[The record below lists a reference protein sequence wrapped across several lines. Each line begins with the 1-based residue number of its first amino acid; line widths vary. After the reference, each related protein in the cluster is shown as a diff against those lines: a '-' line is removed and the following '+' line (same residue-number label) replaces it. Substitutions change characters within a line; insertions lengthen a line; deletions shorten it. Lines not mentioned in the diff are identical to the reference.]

1 MRLVFA
7 GTPEVAASAL
17 RKLANRHDIALV
29 ITRPDAPI
37 GRKKII
43 TASPVAL
50 EAESLELP
58 TLKTARIGEVELA
71 QIESAGADLGVVV
84 AYGSL
89 LTKTAL
95 EHLEWWNLHFSL
107 LPSWRGATPLQHSI
121 WHAQGQGISV
131 FKLDA
136 GMDTGDILGSLPL
149 THPEDCTAGELL
161 PQLADQGSDL
171 ILELL
176 ESQPQPRSQ
185 TGTPSFAPK
194 LTRKEARL
202 DFGATAELNA
212 RKVMALNPEPMA
224 WAEFRDEPIRVLR
237 AKAIGNV
244 DWSSLDETD
253 SPIGSVQ
260 QSGES
265 VLVTCGEGTRLQLI
279 EVQPGGKRVMTGLE
293 WFRGLQGS
301 VVLD

>member
-1 MRLVFA
+1 MRLIFA
-7 GTPEVAASAL
+7 GTPEVAAVSL
-17 RKLANRHDIALV
+17 RKLASRHDVALV
-29 ITRPDAPI
+29 ITRPDAPT
-37 GRKKII
+37 GRKKVI
-43 TASPVAL
+43 TPSAVAL
-50 EAESLELP
+50 AAKKLDLP
-58 TLKTARIGEVELA
+58 VLKAARIGEVELA
-71 QIESAGADLGVVV
+71 AIESADADLGVVV
-84 AYGSL
+84 AYGAL
-89 LTKTAL
+89 LNQAAL
-95 EHLEWWNLHFSL
+95 DQLDWWNLHFSL

-131 FKLDA
+131 FRLNA
-136 GMDTGDILGSLPL
+136 GMDTGDILGALSLTYPQ
-149 THPEDCTAGELL
+149 ESTAGELL

-176 ESQPQPRSQ
+176 ENGPQGMAQS
-185 TGTPSFAPK
+185 GTPSFAPK

-202 DFGATAELNA
+202 DFGETAALNA

-224 WAEFRDEPIRVLR
+224 WTEFRGEPIRILR
-237 AKAIGNV
+237 ARAVGNV
-244 DWSSLDETD
+244 DWSSLDETV
-253 SPIGSVQ
+253 SPLGSVQ

-279 EVQPGGKRVMTGLE
+279 EVQPGGKRVMTGME